1 MVRNIMAKEFSRTRR
16 IAQQLQQEL
25 AQVLQRD
32 MKDPRIGFVTV
43 NDVDVSRD
51 LSYAKVFVTFFEED
65 KTVVQEKLNALI
77 SAAPYIRT
85 LVAGR
90 MKLRVMPE
98 LRFIYDSSLVEGM
111 RMSNLVSQ
119 VINQDKAKQ
128 QQFGSEDASVE
139 DEVLGDDVADD
150 ADETEGKD

>member
-1 MVRNIMAKEFSRTRR
+1 MAKEFSRTRR

-51 LSYAKVFVTFFEED
+51 LSYAKVYVTFFEED
-65 KTVVQEKLNALI
+65 EKLVQEKVEALD
-77 SAAPYIRT
+77 AAAGYIRS

-111 RMSNLVSQ
+111 RMSNLVSR
-119 VINQDKAKQ
+119 VISDDEAKQ
-128 QQFGSEDASVE
+128 QEHGTAENVKQDTDKAEDN
-139 DEVLGDDVADD
+139 
-150 ADETEGKD
+150 K

>member
-1 MVRNIMAKEFSRTRR
+1 MAKEFSRTRR

-25 AQVLQRD
+25 AVVLQRD

-51 LSYAKVFVTFFEED
+51 LNYAKVYVTFFEED
-65 KTVVQEKLNALI
+65 VELVQQKVEALD
-77 SAAPYIRT
+77 AAAGYIRS

-111 RMSNLVSQ
+111 RMSNLVSR
-119 VINQDKAKQ
+119 VISNDEAKQ
-128 QQFGSEDASVE
+128 KQHGIEPDAGQ
-139 DEVLGDDVADD
+139 DESKEEGD
-150 ADETEGKD
+150 K

>member
-1 MVRNIMAKEFSRTRR
+1 MAREFSRTRR

-32 MKDPRIGFVTV
+32 MKDPRIGMVTV

-51 LSYAKVFVTFFEED
+51 LSYAKVYVTFFDED
-65 KTVVQEKLNALI
+65 EKRVQEKLAALET
-77 SAAPYIRT
+77 AAGYVRS

-98 LRFIYDSSLVEGM
+98 LRFIYDASLVEGM
-111 RMSNLVSQ
+111 RMSNLVSR
-119 VINQDKAKQ
+119 VISDDEAKQ
-128 QQFGSEDASVE
+128 KNQTPESDKG
-139 DEVLGDDVADD
+139 
-150 ADETEGKD
+150 EGEE

>member
-1 MVRNIMAKEFSRTRR
+1 MAKEFSRTRR

-51 LSYAKVFVTFFEED
+51 LSYAKVYVTFFEED
-65 KTVVQEKLNALI
+65 EKLVEQKVAALD
-77 SAAPYIRT
+77 AAAGYIRS

-111 RMSNLVSQ
+111 RMSNLVSR
-119 VINQDKAKQ
+119 VISNDEAKQ
-128 QQFGSEDASVE
+128 KQHGVETDAE
-139 DEVLGDDVADD
+139 QGDTK
-150 ADETEGKD
+150 EEGDK

>member
-1 MVRNIMAKEFSRTRR
+1 MLILGKNTMAKEFSRTRR

-32 MKDPRIGFVTV
+32 MKDPRVGMVTV
-43 NDVDVSRD
+43 NDVEVSRD
-51 LSYAKVFVTFFEED
+51 LSYAKVYVTFFEED
-65 KTVVQEKLNALI
+65 PVKVDEKLAALNK
-77 SAAPYIRT
+77 AAPYART

-98 LRFIYDSSLVEGM
+98 LRFVYDKSLVEGM
-111 RMSNLVSQ
+111 RMSNLVTE

-128 QQFGSEDASVE
+128 QTFGTESQDK
-139 DEVLGDDVADD
+139 DE
-150 ADETEGKD
+150 ENN

>member
-1 MVRNIMAKEFSRTRR
+1 MAKEFSRTRR
-16 IAQQLQQEL
+16 IGQQLQQEL
-25 AQVLQRD
+25 AVVLQRD

-65 KTVVQEKLNALI
+65 KEVVQEKLNALI
-77 SAAPYIRT
+77 AAAPYIRT

-98 LRFIYDSSLVEGM
+98 IRFVYDSSLVEGM
-111 RMSNLVSQ
+111 GMSNLVSQ
-119 VINQDKAKQ
+119 VINSDKAKQ
-128 QQFGSEDASVE
+128 QQFGSAE
-139 DEVLGDDVADD
+139 DDVVDNDIDESDD
-150 ADETEGKD
+150 TEGKA

>member
-1 MVRNIMAKEFSRTRR
+1 MAREFSRTRR

-65 KTVVQEKLNALI
+65 EKLVQEKVEALD
-77 SAAPYIRT
+77 AAAGYIRS

-98 LRFIYDSSLVEGM
+98 LRFVYDASLVEGM
-111 RMSNLVSQ
+111 RMSNLVSR
-119 VINQDKAKQ
+119 IISDDEAKQ
-128 QQFGSEDASVE
+128 KQHGEQQDTPQSTEDKSEGE
-139 DEVLGDDVADD
+139 D
-150 ADETEGKD
+150 

>member
-1 MVRNIMAKEFSRTRR
+1 MARYIHDGQFGLWRETG
-16 IAQQLQQEL
+16 Q
-25 AQVLQRD
+25 
-32 MKDPRIGFVTV
+32 
-43 NDVDVSRD
+43 
-51 LSYAKVFVTFFEED
+51 
-65 KTVVQEKLNALI
+65 LNALI

-98 LRFIYDSSLVEGM
+98 LRFVYDSSLVEGM

-128 QQFGSEDASVE
+128 QQFGSAEDVQDMDATDDTE
-139 DEVLGDDVADD
+139 D
-150 ADETEGKD
+150 TEGKD

>member
-1 MVRNIMAKEFSRTRR
+1 MAKEFSRTRR

-32 MKDPRIGFVTV
+32 IKDPRVGMVTV

-51 LSYAKVFVTFFEED
+51 LNYAKVYVTFFEED
-65 KTVVQEKLNALI
+65 PEVVQQKLEALE
-77 SAAPYIRT
+77 SAAGYVRS

-98 LRFIYDSSLVEGM
+98 IRFIYDSSLVEGM
-111 RMSNLVSQ
+111 RMSNLVTK
-119 VINQDKAKQ
+119 VINDDEAKANKHVDDTDQDKQ
-128 QQFGSEDASVE
+128 
-139 DEVLGDDVADD
+139 
-150 ADETEGKD
+150 

>member
-1 MVRNIMAKEFSRTRR
+1 MAKEFSRTRR

-25 AQVLQRD
+25 AMVLQRD
-32 MKDPRIGFVTV
+32 MKDPRIGFITV

-65 KTVVQEKLNALI
+65 TELVQQKIDALTV
-77 SAAPYIRT
+77 AAPYIRT

-111 RMSNLVSQ
+111 RMSNLVTQ
-119 VINQDKAKQ
+119 VINKDKAKQ
-128 QQFGSEDASVE
+128 QQFTPEVSDNSESVDGE
-139 DEVLGDDVADD
+139 KEQD
-150 ADETEGKD
+150 

>member
-1 MVRNIMAKEFSRTRR
+1 MAKEFSRTRR

-25 AQVLQRD
+25 AQVVQRD
-32 MKDPRIGFVTV
+32 MKDPRVGFVTV
-43 NDVDVSRD
+43 NDVDVSLD

-65 KTVVQEKLNALI
+65 KDVVQEKLNALI

-139 DEVLGDDVADD
+139 DEVQADDIADD

>member
-1 MVRNIMAKEFSRTRR
+1 MAKEFSRTRR

-51 LSYAKVFVTFFEED
+51 LSYAKVYVTFFEED
-65 KTVVQEKLNALI
+65 ESLVKQKVQALDD
-77 SAAPYIRT
+77 AAGYIRS

-111 RMSNLVSQ
+111 RMSNLVSR
-119 VINQDKAKQ
+119 VISNDAAKQ
-128 QQFGSEDASVE
+128 QEHGTEEDIEQDSNKAE
-139 DEVLGDDVADD
+139 DD
-150 ADETEGKD
+150 K

>member
-1 MVRNIMAKEFSRTRR
+1 MAKEFSRTRR

-25 AQVLQRD
+25 AVILQRD

-65 KTVVQEKLNALI
+65 KDVVEQKLAALTA
-77 SAAPYIRT
+77 AAPYVRT

-98 LRFIYDSSLVEGM
+98 LRFVYDSSLVEGM

-119 VINQDKAKQ
+119 VITQDKAKQ
-128 QQFGSEDASVE
+128 EAFGTEEPEADPDSTPAQDTPDSE
-139 DEVLGDDVADD
+139 
-150 ADETEGKD
+150 EGV

>member
-1 MVRNIMAKEFSRTRR
+1 
-16 IAQQLQQEL
+16 
-25 AQVLQRD
+25 

-65 KTVVQEKLNALI
+65 KEVVQEKLNALI
-77 SAAPYIRT
+77 AAAPYIRT

-98 LRFIYDSSLVEGM
+98 IRFVYDSSLVEGM

-119 VINQDKAKQ
+119 VINSDKAKQ
-128 QQFGSEDASVE
+128 QQFGSAE
-139 DEVLGDDVADD
+139 DDVVDNDIDESDD
-150 ADETEGKD
+150 TEGKA

>member
-25 AQVLQRD
+25 AQVVQRD
-32 MKDPRIGFVTV
+32 MKDPRVGFVTV

-65 KTVVQEKLNALI
+65 KDVVQEKLNALI

-139 DEVLGDDVADD
+139 DEVQADDIADD

>member
-1 MVRNIMAKEFSRTRR
+1 MLILGKNTMAKEFSRTRR

-32 MKDPRIGFVTV
+32 MKDPRVGMVTV
-43 NDVDVSRD
+43 NDVEVSRD

-65 KTVVQEKLNALI
+65 PVKVDEKLAALNK
-77 SAAPYIRT
+77 AAPYART

-98 LRFIYDSSLVEGM
+98 LRFVYDKSLVEGM
-111 RMSNLVSQ
+111 RMSNLVTE

-128 QQFGSEDASVE
+128 QAFGTESQDK
-139 DEVLGDDVADD
+139 DE
-150 ADETEGKD
+150 ENN

>member
-65 KTVVQEKLNALI
+65 KAVVQEKLNALI

-128 QQFGSEDASVE
+128 QQFGSEEASVE

>member
-1 MVRNIMAKEFSRTRR
+1 MLILGKNTMAKEFSRTRR

-32 MKDPRIGFVTV
+32 MKDPRVGMVTV
-43 NDVDVSRD
+43 NDVEVSRD
-51 LSYAKVFVTFFEED
+51 LSYAKVYVTFFEED
-65 KTVVQEKLNALI
+65 PVKVDEKLAALNK
-77 SAAPYIRT
+77 AAPYART

-98 LRFIYDSSLVEGM
+98 LKFVYDKSLVEGM
-111 RMSNLVSQ
+111 RMSNLVTE

-128 QQFGSEDASVE
+128 QTFGTESHDK
-139 DEVLGDDVADD
+139 DEGNN
-150 ADETEGKD
+150 

>member
-1 MVRNIMAKEFSRTRR
+1 MAKEFSRTRR

-51 LSYAKVFVTFFEED
+51 LSYAKVYVTFFEED
-65 KTVVQEKLNALI
+65 EKLVQEKVEALD
-77 SAAPYIRT
+77 AAAGYIRS

-111 RMSNLVSQ
+111 RMSNLVSR
-119 VINQDKAKQ
+119 VISDDEAKQ
-128 QQFGSEDASVE
+128 QEHGTAENVKQDSDKAEDN
-139 DEVLGDDVADD
+139 
-150 ADETEGKD
+150 K

>member
-1 MVRNIMAKEFSRTRR
+1 MAKEFSRTRR

>member
-1 MVRNIMAKEFSRTRR
+1 MAKEFSRTRR
-16 IAQQLQQEL
+16 IGQQLQQEL
-25 AQVLQRD
+25 AMVLQRD

-43 NDVDVSRD
+43 NDVEVSRD

-65 KTVVQEKLNALI
+65 KSLVDEKIAALMT
-77 SAAPYIRT
+77 AAPYIRT

-98 LRFIYDSSLVEGM
+98 LRFVYDSSLVEGM

-119 VINQDKAKQ
+119 VISKDKQKQ
-128 QQFGSEDASVE
+128 QESGR
-139 DEVLGDDVADD
+139 
-150 ADETEGKD
+150 ADEIDQDDTQEKG